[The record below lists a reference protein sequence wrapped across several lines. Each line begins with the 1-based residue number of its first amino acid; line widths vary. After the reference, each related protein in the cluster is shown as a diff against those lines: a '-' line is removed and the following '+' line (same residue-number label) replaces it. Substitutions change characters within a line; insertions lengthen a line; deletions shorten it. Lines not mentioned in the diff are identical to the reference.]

1 VCSTATA
8 ASACSRST
16 SRRGTQVRNAIDRG
30 PHVDAAAPEVPERSP
45 TTIGQGDDHEFDDP
59 GDAARPKAGGPV
71 YPVRAHAGR
80 DGPLSRRLWLVKWLL
95 ILPHVLVLIPLWIG
109 FLLLSLVAAGRDRRH
124 RPLPAVA
131 LRLQRRRAALDLA
144 GGPTGTRPS
153 GWTSAVT
160 IPVSPRS
167 RTEIPTRT
175 PG

>member
-71 YPVRAHAGR
+71 YPVRAHAGW

-109 FLLLSLVAAGRDRRH
+109 FLLLSLVALVAIVVTGRYPRSLFAFNVGVLRWTWRVDRPVPALPAGRRR
-124 RPLPAVA
+124 
-131 LRLQRRRAALDLA
+131 
-144 GGPTGTRPS
+144 
-153 GWTSAVT
+153 
-160 IPVSPRS
+160 
-167 RTEIPTRT
+167 
-175 PG
+175 